1 VRLAPYYRGICE
13 ARGGSMLQLYAL
25 AILHMDKT
33 GGFPFSVITDGF
45 PLIDKI
51 GGKAGKYF
59 SIHSRIF
66 DNLLELFIYT
76 WNGLFMFLFFL

>member
-1 VRLAPYYRGICE
+1 
-13 ARGGSMLQLYAL
+13 MLQLYAL

-51 GGKAGKYF
+51 GWKARKCFCISHCKNNTGV
-59 SIHSRIF
+59 
-66 DNLLELFIYT
+66 L
-76 WNGLFMFLFFL
+76 